1 MGNKGIFEDAE
12 LIEGQDNIYLPETSP
27 RILSSPKPTTFQHYL
42 EQPKGKDT
50 PKEELKH
57 WDDKDARI
65 RGYKLYWHRNAPDSP
80 RSNNGKYSWNEG
92 KVIEDKQHTKIKPI
106 KRGVRFKS
114 RIRFENLTKEELGAL
129 LFVLKLPE
137 NCYHKL
143 GMGKPLGLGSVKI
156 TPTLYIINRK
166 ERYKSLFDNDYWN
179 EAKKKEEADEFKK
192 AFENYIL
199 THISEKEVSLWE
211 VSRLKQLRTMLD
223 WNNTHNSDWLERT
236 RYMMIECDPA
246 VFKCICTSKNNR
258 KTKKR
263 ICNEFKDRPVL
274 PKANEVI
281 EEEIE
286 K

>member
-1 MGNKGIFEDAE
+1 
-12 LIEGQDNIYLPETSP
+12 
-27 RILSSPKPTTFQHYL
+27 
-42 EQPKGKDT
+42 
-50 PKEELKH
+50 
-57 WDDKDARI
+57 
-65 RGYKLYWHRNAPDSP
+65 
-80 RSNNGKYSWNEG
+80 
-92 KVIEDKQHTKIKPI
+92 
-106 KRGVRFKS
+106 
-114 RIRFENLTKEELGAL
+114 
-129 LFVLKLPE
+129 LKLPE

-199 THISEKEVSLWE
+199 THISEEDKVSLWE
-211 VSRLKQLRTMLD
+211 IPRLKQLRTMVD
-223 WNNTHNSDWLERT
+223 WSNTHNSDWLERT